1 MELFPLEIS
10 QDWLTP
16 IGVALVLLSFY
27 WFDVALRRYVPYRQ
41 RLLWRRWLFGWR
53 AIIPLTVLITVGQFY
68 TEGAVTWPDSMM
80 RKADGY
86 ARAVFQEPPSPGK
99 NEFNPT
105 ISRPS
110 TELPKREPA
119 KGVTEEDY
127 PTPDIP
133 YGAVEHRVKRIVD
146 GDTVYLRD
154 GTKVRLHGIDTPER
168 DQPYCKQATR
178 NLDKLIGR
186 TVFVVETDTDRY
198 GRLVGTLYT
207 PEGVNVNLEMVCNGS
222 AWWYSRYAK
231 NNRAMA
237 GCQDEA
243 KEAGLG
249 LWADDD
255 PMPPWEWRRR

>member
-1 MELFPLEIS
+1 M
-10 QDWLTP
+10 
-16 IGVALVLLSFY
+16 
-27 WFDVALRRYVPYRQ
+27 DVEGLMGKPNWYKPYR
-41 RLLWRRWLFGWR
+41 RRSLYRRWRPWLFGWKS
-53 AIIPLTVLITVGQFY
+53 IFPLAVLITVGQFY
-68 TEGAVTWPDSMM
+68 SEGAVTWPDSLM

-86 ARAVFQEPPSPGK
+86 VRSIFQEPLPPEK
-99 NEFNPT
+99 NTFNPS
-105 ISRPS
+105 IIQAS
-110 TELPKREPA
+110 TELPKTL
-119 KGVTEEDY
+119 VEEANEEAVA

-133 YGAVEHRVKRIVD
+133 KRAVEHRVKRIVD
-146 GDTVYLRD
+146 GDTVYLGD

-168 DQPYCKQATR
+168 DQPYGKQATR

-186 TVFVVETDTDRY
+186 TVFVVERDTDRY

-237 GCQDEA
+237 SCQDDA

-255 PMPPWEWRRR
+255 PMPPWEWRRL

>member
-1 MELFPLEIS
+1 M
-10 QDWLTP
+10 
-16 IGVALVLLSFY
+16 AVLLS
-27 WFDVALRRYVPYRQ
+27 
-41 RLLWRRWLFGWR
+41 
-53 AIIPLTVLITVGQFY
+53 IGQFY
-68 TEGAVTWPDSMM
+68 SEGAVTWPDSMM
-80 RKADGY
+80 RSADGY
-86 ARAVFQEPPSPGK
+86 VRSFFQEPPSFEK
-99 NEFNPT
+99 NTFNPS
-105 ISRPS
+105 ILQPS
-110 TELPKREPA
+110 TELPKTL
-119 KGVTEEDY
+119 VEESNEEAVA

-133 YGAVEHRVKRIVD
+133 KRAVEHRVKRIVD
-146 GDTVYLRD
+146 GDTVHLRD

-168 DQPYCKQATR
+168 DQPYGKQATR

-186 TVFVVETDTDRY
+186 TVFVVERDTDRY

-207 PEGVNVNLEMVCNGS
+207 PEGVTVNLEMVCNGS

-237 GCQDEA
+237 SCQDEA